1 MKSIIILSLIVL
13 SVAPGSSYAAK
24 WNQLTGDELKALYQ
38 DTVMTGYH
46 KGTKYTIHNCTDGR
60 SFMKFGA
67 ADIKERI
74 QTYPNGD
81 EVCNEDDKGNR
92 CYNIF
97 QNAKKPQKLKF
108 KGTNVS
114 SSGKV
119 TITDKA
125 PDWCS

>member
-1 MKSIIILSLIVL
+1 MKNIFKVIIMGTLLIV
-13 SVAPGSSYAAK
+13 SVSYAAK
-24 WNQLTGDELKALYQ
+24 WNQLTGEELKALYQ
-38 DTVMTGYH
+38 DTVMTGHH

-67 ADIKERI
+67 ADIKERV

-81 EVCNEDDKGNR
+81 EMCNEDDKGNR

-97 QNAKKPQKLKF
+97 QNAKKPHKLKF

-114 SSGKV
+114 SSGKI
-119 TITDKA
+119 TITDKT
-125 PDWCS
+125 PDWCT

>member
-1 MKSIIILSLIVL
+1 MKRLLITFVILTL
-13 SVAPGSSYAAK
+13 SSPVFAAK
-24 WNQLTGDELKALYQ
+24 WNQVTGDDLKALYQ

-46 KGTKYTIHNCTDGR
+46 KGNKLTVHNCADGR
-60 SFMKFGA
+60 SFMKYGSTE
-67 ADIKERI
+67 IKERI

-81 EVCNEDDKGNR
+81 EMCNEDDKGNR

-97 QNAKKPQKLKF
+97 QNANKAHKLKF

-114 SSGKV
+114 SSGKL
-119 TITDKA
+119 TITDKT